1 MTIEFFK
8 MDHVFIR
15 IWHGSG
21 EGESSSELDIIW
33 HEIILAVLKYVMF
46 RGSHALDDWDLGK
59 TKMSWYR
66 LPVEPHVRSTFFCY

>member
-33 HEIILAVLKYVMF
+33 HEIILAALKYVMF
-46 RGSHALDDWDLGK
+46 RGIVMHWMTGILERQRCPG
-59 TKMSWYR
+59 TGYQ
-66 LPVEPHVRSTFFCY
+66 